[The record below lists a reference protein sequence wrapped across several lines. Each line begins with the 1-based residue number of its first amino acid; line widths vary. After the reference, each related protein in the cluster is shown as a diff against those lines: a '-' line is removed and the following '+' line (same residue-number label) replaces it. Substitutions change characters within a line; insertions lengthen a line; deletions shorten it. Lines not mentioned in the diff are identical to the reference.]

1 MMRMR
6 SGMEFVEVGR
16 VVPVGIAQ
24 AGPFL
29 RGIERV
35 ELVPDLPPVRES
47 RAIGIRV

>member
-1 MMRMR
+1 MRMC
-6 SGMEFVEVGR
+6 SGMEFLKVCR

-24 AGPFL
+24 AGTFR

-47 RAIGIRV
+47 VAIGIRV